1 MLSQYSSRLSPA
13 DHFHPWAIGRYV
25 DASHIIMAI
34 YLNSLKASWFILLQ
48 SGQVSMWV
56 NQVDGLYE
64 TQIEMKSLGIMSRS
78 IADMENPS
86 NERQRSCQTGTLTGD
101 YTAAPGPY
109 TVTRR
114 HMIRGFRSFYPHLSG
129 DDWPVLSGMH
139 PVRAQ
144 PTGTPN
150 IYHATT
156 EATEAWTRPLDRT
169 TQTTQP
175 QPDPW
180 ILRKRRAVKVSAER

>member
-34 YLNSLKASWFILLQ
+34 YLNSSKASWFILLQ

-78 IADMENPS
+78 IANMENPK
-86 NERQRSCQTGTLTGD
+86 QR
-101 YTAAPGPY
+101 TAAILPDWDFDRRLYGSPWSVHSDATSHDKRLSIILSALVWRRLAGPE
-109 TVTRR
+109 R
-114 HMIRGFRSFYPHLSG
+114 HASSPRAADRDPEHLPRNHG
-129 DDWPVLSGMH
+129 GH
-139 PVRAQ
+139 
-144 PTGTPN
+144 
-150 IYHATT
+150 
-156 EATEAWTRPLDRT
+156 
-169 TQTTQP
+169 
-175 QPDPW
+175 
-180 ILRKRRAVKVSAER
+180 